1 MEDDVKAALRAFFDA
16 VLTAEPLLNELRTEY
31 GLSLAQ
37 IRCLFQLRSGEQ
49 TAGELAKSLGIRAT
63 SLTRMIERL
72 ETENWVK
79 RQNDK
84 HDRRRIVLTLT
95 REAEDMLSHLDF
107 FLDSPAAIGIK
118 RMNPEERVEFT
129 RALQRFLQH
138 VSDTQNLQRD

>member
-1 MEDDVKAALRAFFDA
+1 MEDDVKAALRVFFDA

-95 REAEDMLSHLDF
+95 PEAEDMLSHLDF
-107 FLDSPAAIGIK
+107 FLDSPAALGIK
-118 RMNPEERVEFT
+118 RMTSEERLEFIN
-129 RALQRFLQH
+129 ALQRFLSRVPNSQA
-138 VSDTQNLQRD
+138 SNKD